1 MRSSAVICEFNP
13 FHNGHAYLIGKM
25 REQVGEDGCVVCVM
39 SGRSVQRGEL
49 AVADP
54 YLRAQ
59 TASAGGADLVLELPY
74 PWSSGSAEH
83 FAAAGVSLATRL
95 GIDTLT
101 FGSETADI
109 HLLTHVADI
118 VEDRSFGERYA
129 ALCGR
134 GMGTAAAYAEAI
146 RTLGAEQGTVLPEG
160 FPSPNDL
167 LGIAYIRALRDTPC
181 TPCVVKRV
189 GQGYADTVLSD
200 AAFPSATAL
209 RVLIDEAAEDA
220 VAVREILQGTMPP
233 RALDILLD
241 GLSRDTAPVRRERL
255 SPLIHAYYRLTEP
268 DALTDADVAE
278 MGGGLAERICRVARE
293 TATPDDFADAI
304 KTKQYTDARLR
315 RACLFGMTGVT
326 VADVRALPTYTTLL
340 AANARGCRFLGE
352 WKRSKRADEL
362 TVVTKPADAPMC
374 RQRELGERIDALL
387 TLCLPTPVEAGALM
401 RRSPYIE

>member
-25 REQVGEDGCVVCVM
+25 REQVGDDGCVICIM

-54 YLRAQ
+54 YLRAKM
-59 TASAGGADLVLELPY
+59 AIEGGADLVLELPY

-95 GIDTLT
+95 CVKALT
-101 FGSETADI
+101 FGSETADAE
-109 HLLTHVADI
+109 LLSRVADI
-118 VEDRSFGERYA
+118 VTAPAFGERYA
-129 ALCGR
+129 ALCTG

-146 RTLGAEQGTVLPEG
+146 RSLGTEQGMTLPEG

-167 LGIAYIRALRDTPC
+167 LGIAYVRALRGTAC

-189 GQGYADTVLSD
+189 GQGYADTELTDVS
-200 AAFPSATAL
+200 FPSATAL
-209 RVLIDEAAEDA
+209 RVLIDEASDDPIAL
-220 VAVREILQGTMPP
+220 REILDGTMPT
-233 RALDILLD
+233 RALEILLD
-241 GLSRDTAPVRRERL
+241 GVLRDAAPVCRDRL
-255 SPLIHAYYRLTEP
+255 LPLCHAYYRLTPP
-268 DALTDADVAE
+268 DALTDIAE
-278 MGGGLAERICRVARE
+278 MGGGVAERVCRTAKE
-293 TATPDDFADAI
+293 TATPEDFMTAM

-326 VADVRALPTYTTLL
+326 ASDLREMPAYTTLL
-340 AANARGCRFLGE
+340 AATERGCRFLGE
-352 WKRSKRADEL
+352 WKRSPMADEL
-362 TVVTKPADAPMC
+362 TVVTKPADAPAC

-387 TLCLPTPVEAGALM
+387 TLCLPDPRAAGELM
-401 RRSPYIE
+401 RRSPYIK